1 MNAGERPFRADG
13 GDVRAGG
20 EMGLDHGAHIHVGAE
35 VAAGQEDVFLPDLMQ
50 MGADRVQR
58 LHAAAVDALS
68 GVPETVR
75 RQKVQPAVRARHVP
89 WPPAAEVLHQREIA
103 ALHDDAHVENAGV
116 HQPGHRKVDEP
127 VAAAEGQRRA
137 GALASEL
144 AEGGKGVVSVN
155 DAVNVF
161 HARASSPV

>member
-1 MNAGERPFRADG
+1 MVDAGERPLRADG

-20 EMGLDHGAHIHVGAE
+20 EVSLDHGAHIHVGAE
-35 VAAGQEDVFLPDLMQ
+35 VAAGQENVFLADLVQ
-50 MGADRVQR
+50 MGADGVQR

-68 GVPETVR
+68 GIPETVR
-75 RQKVQPAVRARHVP
+75 RQKMQPAVRAGHVP
-89 WPPAAEVLHQREIA
+89 RPPAAEM
-103 ALHDDAHVENAGV
+103 LHDDAHVENAGV